1 MFARISVAAVAV
13 VAIAWLAVNMR
24 NLDRFEE
31 GQRLAL
37 ARGTTPGQVE
47 QAARL
52 LEDSRFLNPDTRP
65 MLSKG
70 ALLVARGDG
79 RAREGLALLE
89 EAVRRE
95 PENVLAWGVLA
106 AATRRLDPA
115 RSRVARERAR
125 ELSPPVDPQ

>member
-1 MFARISVAAVAV
+1 VFARISVAAVAV

-37 ARGTTPGQVE
+37 ARGTAPGQVE

-125 ELSPPVDPQ
+125 ELSPPVDPK